1 MRVETMHF
9 RVKEGA
15 LHQSGEIAQPQSITI
30 TSFVQSAHC
39 AKASTIRRDWLRAP
53 VCVQPPPNHFIFFR
67 RQDAIPQAAI
77 IPRQFDRTK

>member
-39 AKASTIRRDWLRAP
+39 AKASTICRDSAARAHLRPAP
-53 VCVQPPPNHFIFFR
+53 SKPLHLLPPTGRHTASRHNSPPI
-67 RQDAIPQAAI
+67 
-77 IPRQFDRTK
+77 